1 MQELACWND
10 FPRTG
15 CGVRAAVLDGGS
27 LLRLPGGAAMARRR
41 PLPMLRG
48 RRSLAAGPWPPLG
61 VQAVRPSGLGDRRH
75 GLPRREKPLR
85 LWFKAMFLM
94 TCQHAGISARSLRK
108 QLGLG
113 SYQTAWTW
121 MHRLRSDAG
130 GTRPSP

>member
-1 MQELACWND
+1 VEFEQRFSTEEACYAYLVEQRW
-10 FPRTG
+10 
-15 CGVRAAVLDGGS
+15 
-27 LLRLPGGAAMARRR
+27 PGGFRCPCCGEGGAWRLDRRR
-41 PLPMLRG
+41 RLECKRCG
-48 RRSLAAGPWPPLG
+48 HQTSVTAGT
-61 VQAVRPSGLGDRRH
+61 VFH
-75 GLPRREKPLR
+75 GTRKPLR

-130 GTRPSP
+130 GTRPCP